1 MLTSEAIF
9 QPPARTSRFEQPKY
23 FRAAQN
29 TTCRVLV
36 NTKIRPSG
44 RIEIKR
50 EQRLNAVAI
59 NPYFQ
64 RKHFHDQMI

>member
-44 RIEIKR
+44 RIESKR
-50 EQRLNAVAI
+50 E
-59 NPYFQ
+59 
-64 RKHFHDQMI
+64 